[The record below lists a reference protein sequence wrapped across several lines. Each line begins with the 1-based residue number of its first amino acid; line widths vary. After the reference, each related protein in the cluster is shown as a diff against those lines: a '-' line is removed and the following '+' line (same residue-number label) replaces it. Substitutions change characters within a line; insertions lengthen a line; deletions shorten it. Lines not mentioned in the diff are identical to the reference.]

1 MIMGFEKRDYSHASV
16 QGLSIPVI
24 QSPAFQ
30 IWAQEILTSP
40 GAITW
45 EYTIP
50 PNDQVWSIVNFSA
63 NSSFIIALPF
73 TIELNGTAI
82 WAEINN
88 SDVRW
93 TPGVPSSF
101 RVTYPD
107 KLEITLLYMYAEPHS
122 VYWEMDF
129 WKEPVF

>member
-1 MIMGFEKRDYSHASV
+1 MGFEKRDYSHASV

-88 SDVRW
+88 YDVRW

-107 KLEITLLYMYAEPHS
+107 KLEITLLYMYAESHS

>member
-1 MIMGFEKRDYSHASV
+1 MGFEKRDYSLASV

-30 IWAQEILTSP
+30 TCAQKSFTTP
-40 GAITW
+40 VAFTW

-63 NSSFIIALPF
+63 YSSFIISLPF

-82 WAEINN
+82 WSEINN
-88 SDVRW
+88 YSVRW

-101 RVTYPD
+101 KVAYPD

>member
-1 MIMGFEKRDYSHASV
+1 V
-16 QGLSIPVI
+16 
-24 QSPAFQ
+24 
-30 IWAQEILTSP
+30 
-40 GAITW
+40 AITW

-63 NSSFIIALPF
+63 DSSFIIALPF

-82 WAEINN
+82 WSEINN
-88 SDVRW
+88 YSVRW

-101 RVTYPD
+101 KVVHPD

-129 WKEPVF
+129 WKEPVH

>member
-88 SDVRW
+88 YDVRW

-107 KLEITLLYMYAEPHS
+107 KLEITLLYMYAELHS